1 MVKYTCPKCNKEF
14 DKKSNYDTHMN
25 KKKPCNPEFID
36 NSNKTCIHCLKIF
49 SRTTGLTLHKPICPV
64 VKKNIK
70 SLNSEIA
77 QMNGSIDYCKKQLDF
92 YLRDES
98 KARTKMIDEKD
109 QLIVQRKILVDT
121 INQLNFV
128 RTNLDIK
135 LFNLL

>member
-25 KKKPCNPEFID
+25 KKKPCNPELID

-49 SRTTGLTLHKPICPV
+49 SRTTGLSLHRSICPV

-70 SLNSEIA
+70 SLNLEIA
-77 QMNGSIDYCKKQLDF
+77 EINGSIDYCKKQLDF

-109 QLIVQRKILVDT
+109 RLIGQRQLLIET
-121 INQLNFV
+121 IHKFKEN
-128 RTNLDIK
+128 
-135 LFNLL
+135 